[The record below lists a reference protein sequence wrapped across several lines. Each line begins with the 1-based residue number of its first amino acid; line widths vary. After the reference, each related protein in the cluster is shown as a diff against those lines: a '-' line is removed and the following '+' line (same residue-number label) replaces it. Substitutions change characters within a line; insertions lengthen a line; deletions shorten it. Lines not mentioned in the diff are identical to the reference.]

1 MTQKWDHE
9 ADKALL
15 NALAEEFTPTMAHL
29 GRVAERVR
37 PLGYNWTAKAA

>member
-15 NALAEEFTPTMAHL
+15 NALAEELNPTMAHL
-29 GRVAERVR
+29 ARVAERVR
-37 PLGYNWTAKAA
+37 PLGYSYTAKAA

>member
-15 NALAEEFTPTMAHL
+15 NALVEELNPTMAQL
-29 GRVAERVR
+29 AKVAERVQ
-37 PLGYNWTAKAA
+37 PLGYSYTAMAA